1 MTHWPASGGYAS
13 LISIDAHPSYKETI
27 DQAVAYWET
36 RCSNY
41 GLGFPRFV
49 LNVSAPVHVVVDIED
64 TASDDSTCGRTYP
77 EPNNSFTIIVW
88 LTSKEGVVC
97 NPVDTLAHELG
108 HVLGLGHSSCND
120 NGIMGP
126 AEILWVDGERVA
138 QPRAVTDLACNLAD
152 ARWVMRFES
161 GSVPIPRGPVAPS
174 PEDVCAGRCTPLVF
188 VLDELGFEFCGL
200 EDGVWFDIDADGS
213 MNFITWTVRDRD
225 IGFLWLD
232 RNGDGWVN
240 NGGELFG
247 DAAEQPYS
255 IAPNGFEALAVF
267 DQISEGGNGDGRISS
282 ADRVFDQLRLW
293 IDRNHNARV
302 DPGEVLKLREA
313 NVSWI
318 DLDYRDTRKLDSHGN
333 LIRWM
338 GWVGMSDG
346 RVRRIVDVIFTDTA
360 PRAAP
365 RSLVTFR

>member
-152 ARWVMRFES
+152 ARWVTRFES

-247 DAAEQPYS
+247 VLRNNPTRSLPTDSRRSRCS
-255 IAPNGFEALAVF
+255 IKSARWQRGWADLKRRPRVRSAPAL
-267 DQISEGGNGDGRISS
+267 
-282 ADRVFDQLRLW
+282 DRSK
-293 IDRNHNARV
+293 HNARV
-302 DPGEVLKLREA
+302 DPGESSNFGRPTCLDRPRLPGHPQARLARKPDPLDGVGGDVGRPREE
-313 NVSWI
+313 NRGC
-318 DLDYRDTRKLDSHGN
+318 DLHRHR
-333 LIRWM
+333 
-338 GWVGMSDG
+338 
-346 RVRRIVDVIFTDTA
+346 A
-360 PRAAP
+360 PRRS